1 MTPLPFQICCRNFLL
16 ILVVSSDHTIA
27 KFHHTVCHILDGVVV
42 GNHNYGVSVFMID
55 GFDQFQD
62 FLGGIIIQRTGR
74 LVTEQD
80 IRIFY
85 NGPSNSCSLLLTSGK
100 LIGKLS
106 LMLIK
111 SQGMKHLMS
120 SM

>member
-1 MTPLPFQICCRNFLL
+1 
-16 ILVVSSDHTIA
+16 
-27 KFHHTVCHILDGVVV
+27 
-42 GNHNYGVSVFMID
+42 MID

-85 NGPSNSCSLLLTSGK
+85 NGPSNSCSLLLASGK

-111 SQGMKHLMS
+111 SQGMKQFIHIQRS
-120 SM
+120 VT